1 MSVIKSFEELPMW
14 KDARRFT
21 NKIYNLTKKFPS
33 REVYGLNSQITR
45 SAVSIMSNI
54 AEGFDRLSSREFIRF
69 LIISRGS
76 ISEVQN
82 DLYIALD
89 LKYISKNEFQSAY
102 DDAKNI
108 GKQING
114 FIKYL
119 RNHKDVDLKISE
131 IIDTYEN
138 D

>member
-1 MSVIKSFEELPMW
+1 MSIIKSFEELPMW
-14 KDARRFT
+14 KDARKFT

-45 SAVSIMSNI
+45 AAVSIMSNI
-54 AEGFDRLSSREFIRF
+54 SEGFDRFSSREFIRF
-69 LIISRGS
+69 LIIARGS

-89 LKYISKNEFQSAY
+89 LKYISQNEFQLAY
-102 DDAKNI
+102 DDAKNL

-131 IIDTYEN
+131 IIGTYEN
-138 D
+138 N